1 MPARSPLREAFII
14 LAMIGAMIG
23 AAGLGAVWAML
34 TTWGPISA
42 APTGQ
47 MPPARFAQ
55 PAHGDGA
62 VVGHPSPP
70 ETIDD

>member
-1 MPARSPLREAFII
+1 MPTRSPLREALII
-14 LAMIGAMIG
+14 LAMVCALCG
-23 AAGLGAVWAML
+23 AAGAGALWAML
-34 TTWGPISA
+34 TTWRPLSA

-62 VVGHPSPP
+62 AVGHPSQP
-70 ETIDD
+70 ESIHE